1 MPPPKNIVI
10 VFAILLLPFCCISQQ
25 TQQYIFTHFKTTDG
39 LASTIINN
47 VVQDHKGYIWLST
60 INGLQRYD
68 GNKFLTF
75 RNDKNDP
82 SSLPADDITF
92 VYEDGTKNLWVLT
105 ADNRAGI
112 FNTSNFTYKEVP
124 IRYAKKPAIYQNKHF
139 I

>member
-1 MPPPKNIVI
+1 MPPFKKIFI
-10 VFAILLLPFCCISQQ
+10 LLAIFLLPFFCLSQQ
-25 TQQYIFTHFKTTDG
+25 TQQYIYTHFKTTDG

-75 RNDKNDP
+75 RNDKNNP

-92 VYEDGTKNLWVLT
+92 VYEDQNKNLWVLT
-105 ADNRAGI
+105 
-112 FNTSNFTYKEVP
+112 
-124 IRYAKKPAIYQNKHF
+124 
-139 I
+139 